1 MHTIYDV
8 ILQFLN
14 WIFPNDLAIDLLK
27 LNELLAYVL
36 SLLLV
41 WSILIRP
48 LLKLFRVVK

>member
-1 MHTIYDV
+1 MTTIYEV

-14 WIFPNDLAIDLLK
+14 WIFPNDLSVDLLR

-41 WSILIRP
+41 WGIIIRP
-48 LLKLFRVVK
+48 LLKLFRVIK